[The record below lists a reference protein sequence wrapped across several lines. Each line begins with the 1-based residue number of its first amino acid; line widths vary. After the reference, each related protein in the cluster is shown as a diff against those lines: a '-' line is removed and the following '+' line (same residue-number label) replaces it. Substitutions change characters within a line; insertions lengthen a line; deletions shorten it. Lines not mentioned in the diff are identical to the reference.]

1 MHREGTERDEVK
13 EGRCENGG
21 RRKGVKRG
29 LASLIIHMNCVVGG
43 GGGCKLSGGGGR
55 GGGIHR
61 KCFLHKYFSAHNPG
75 TVATRVKN
83 MKGWA

>member
-43 GGGCKLSGGGGR
+43 GGCKLSGGGGR
-55 GGGIHR
+55 GGEFTESVFCSNISRHIIQAQLQQG
-61 KCFLHKYFSAHNPG
+61 
-75 TVATRVKN
+75 
-83 MKGWA
+83 

>member
-1 MHREGTERDEVK
+1 MK

-55 GGGIHR
+55 GGNSQKVFFAQI
-61 KCFLHKYFSAHNPG
+61 FLG
-75 TVATRVKN
+75 T
-83 MKGWA
+83 

>member
-43 GGGCKLSGGGGR
+43 GGCMLSGGGGR
-55 GGGIHR
+55 GGEFTESVFCTNISRHIIQAQLQQG
-61 KCFLHKYFSAHNPG
+61 
-75 TVATRVKN
+75 
-83 MKGWA
+83 

>member
-43 GGGCKLSGGGGR
+43 GGCKLSGGGGR
-55 GGGIHR
+55 GGEFTESVLFSQI
-61 KCFLHKYFSAHNPG
+61 FLG
-75 TVATRVKN
+75 T
-83 MKGWA
+83 

>member
-29 LASLIIHMNCVVGG
+29 LASLIIHLYCVVGEG
-43 GGGCKLSGGGGR
+43 GVVS
-55 GGGIHR
+55 
-61 KCFLHKYFSAHNPG
+61 
-75 TVATRVKN
+75 
-83 MKGWA
+83 